1 MAQTVTALYDTY
13 DSAVPAVDALEAA
26 GIPHS
31 DISIVSNNVDGRYS
45 KDQPTHVGAD
55 AGKGAGI
62 GAAVGGVG
70 GLLTGLGL
78 LAIPGIGPVVAAGWL
93 VATAAGAVT
102 GAVVGGTAGGL
113 VGSLTHAG
121 VPCDEAARWSPPASM
136 THVHRQLE
144 KSFNAISRWI
154 PLVVA
159 RHTGKA
165 AGAPSTQTRQP
176 ILPSKLRRSAD
187 AISAAVFSYR
197 VRRDADSVS
206 GCVTTLRVTEDTAN
220 ENNIF
225 TCPRPINGRGLYHD
239 ASPGGRLPEGRRSGG
254 SRWTFCR
261 PSRRS
266 RGRRGLRH
274 WSS

>member
-78 LAIPGIGPVVAAGWL
+78 LAIPGIGSVVAAGWL

-121 VPCDEAARWSPPASM
+121 VPE
-136 THVHRQLE
+136 H
-144 KSFNAISRWI
+144 
-154 PLVVA
+154 
-159 RHTGKA
+159 
-165 AGAPSTQTRQP
+165 
-176 ILPSKLRRSAD
+176 D
-187 AISAAVFSYR
+187 ANFYAEG
-197 VRRDADSVS
+197 VRRGGTLVTARVDDARASTAREILQRYKPVD
-206 GCVTTLRVTEDTAN
+206 TT
-220 ENNIF
+220 
-225 TCPRPINGRGLYHD
+225 
-239 ASPGGRLPEGRRSGG
+239 
-254 SRWTFCR
+254 
-261 PSRRS
+261 
-266 RGRRGLRH
+266 RRGAAYRESG
-274 WSS
+274 WSSFDTNAPAYTAEQVAAERRRYIGGGI